1 MNSFE
6 SALNPTSCLFS
17 QAAEIQP
24 PDRIGIPN
32 VEAYLQKQ
40 INIKPSIHANLAN
53 FQFSSKYF
61 VHPRLQMVL
70 P

>member
-40 INIKPSIHANLAN
+40 INIKLSL
-53 FQFSSKYF
+53 FSRRVTARGSCTGP
-61 VHPRLQMVL
+61 VTVGPT
-70 P
+70 